1 MSVITNGTSITCSF
15 VRTFPVKCTTKQKTN
30 IPFSHREQT
39 IMTSYDFELQA
50 HFAEVQAYIY
60 NKTQGKTQL
69 HRQYLWFRYKE
80 TILADNVFSFHQL
93 QVNIC
98 TDVKCY

>member
-1 MSVITNGTSITCSF
+1 MLFCKNLPCKMYYKTKNRYTLFSQGTN
-15 VRTFPVKCTTKQKTN
+15 N
-30 IPFSHREQT
+30 
-39 IMTSYDFELQA
+39 YDQLNLCVHFELQA

-93 QVNIC
+93 QANIC